1 MNLYLSSLDFDVDK
15 FGHALGPWCYT
26 GVMDYEKLQALVAS
40 SLLPPP
46 FFYFSDFLQQMDY
59 LDACTTRVALKVG
72 NYLNEKHQTKFSDF
86 FWAFTQRGWLGHIT
100 SCLYDCYLR
109 INQIELSNVSY
120 EYTGIEIKELRPENV
135 LHLVNSLVRS
145 QSLTA
150 WLASEMIA
158 YIAPANCRK
167 KQTISGCLTQS
178 DHDTGQF
185 EALPLAQLQLPTSP
199 LHAIYSWIKR
209 LFHISQYPD
218 MMLHN
223 YQLGNGKIFLI
234 HWLTSRKKSRSSISH
249 FSKKNMVNRLTA
261 TKNSFEDER
270 FENLLFKTAVKLIP
284 NIYWDFDAFG
294 QMLEDVNSAIKKSTN
309 KKILFPTPGL
319 IYDEKAEIFCA
330 LKKEQDNALIVM
342 AQHGSFYGTLKK
354 YQFIEQEEFE
364 KSDIYCTWGWST
376 VEDVENNFYPL
387 PVFFSKQR
395 TARSEHDDGSILFVV
410 DDEMVN
416 FHRIRSGGYYSDQ
429 HIALLQQKFDF
440 FGTLDDTT
448 RKNIIYQAYPADSPT
463 LQTHAFFEQ
472 TFPELKITNQSF
484 QEHFK
489 RCRLIVMPYP
499 GTTMHFALAANI
511 PTVLFWE
518 KDFFVFSRQFQHIAD
533 CMHECGLLFY
543 NPVDAARAVETIY
556 NDPEKWMRDRDRRA
570 CVKLFQRHYAWT
582 EKNSVPYYKSFLND
596 VKKFYRATTCNL
608 K

>member
-1 MNLYLSSLDFDVDK
+1 MDFDASVP
-15 FGHALGPWCYT
+15 GHALGPWCYASIT
-26 GVMDYEKLQALVAS
+26 DYNTLASLVDS

-46 FFYFSDFLQQMDY
+46 YSHFSESIHQMDY
-59 LDACTTRVALKVG
+59 VRDCTTRAALRIG
-72 NYLNEKHQTKFSDF
+72 DYLNNKHNTNFSNF
-86 FWAFTQRGWLGHIT
+86 FWAFTQRGWIGHIAG
-100 SCLYDCYLR
+100 CLYDYYLR
-109 INQIELSNVSY
+109 VNKISKLDMSY
-120 EYTGIEIKELRPENV
+120 EYSGIELTEARPSTV
-135 LHLVNSLVRS
+135 QHLVICLKRS

-150 WLASEMIA
+150 WLASETLD
-158 YIAPANCRK
+158 YLAPDNCQK
-167 KQTISGCLTQS
+167 KQTVSCRLPQS
-178 DHDTGQF
+178 DHTSQF

-199 LHAIYSWIKR
+199 LHTITSWIKR
-209 LFHISQYPD
+209 FFHISQYPD

-294 QMLEDVNSAIKKSTN
+294 QVLEDVNSAIKKSTN

-429 HIALLQQKFDF
+429 HIALLRQKFDF
-440 FGTLDDTT
+440 FGTFDNTL
-448 RKNIIYQAYPADSPT
+448 RKNIIYQAYPASSPT
-463 LQTHAFFEQ
+463 LQTHAFLEQ

-489 RCRLIVMPYP
+489 RCRLVVMPYP

-511 PTVLFWE
+511 PTILFWE